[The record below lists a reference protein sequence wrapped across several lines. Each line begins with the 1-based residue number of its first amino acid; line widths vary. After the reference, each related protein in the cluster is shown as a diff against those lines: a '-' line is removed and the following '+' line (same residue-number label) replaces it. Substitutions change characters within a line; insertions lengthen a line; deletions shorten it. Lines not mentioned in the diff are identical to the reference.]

1 MGDVVGVFADA
12 TGTTGF
18 VGVGG
23 TLTML
28 AVPGASYTEPVSISS
43 TGEIVGS
50 FVDQTG
56 MHGFVDVGGSLT
68 TLNAP
73 SATGGTQALSVNS
86 TGQIAG
92 AFVDSAGLTHGFV
105 DSGGSFTTIDMPGA
119 AATVAT
125 GINDKGA
132 VTGIYY
138 DGAGTPHGFVDIG
151 GSFTSLDIPGASGT
165 EPFGIDNAG
174 QIVGFYVDP
183 AGNHG
188 FLDNGAGLTALD
200 VNDPPGTVSVATTPL
215 SPVPEPS
222 GLALLGVGLIGFS
235 ALRRRARNRASR
247 RFRTADARCASDVQP
262 KAQHHSPEPSSET
275 QQITNGNGGTAP
287 QEEPKV
293 CRLIAGGGSHERT
306 RLCRQVPQRPI
317 PYNSEQGTFYGL
329 AGN

>member
-105 DSGGSFTTIDMPGA
+105 DSGGSFTSI
-119 AATVAT
+119 
-125 GINDKGA
+125 
-132 VTGIYY
+132 
-138 DGAGTPHGFVDIG
+138 
-151 GSFTSLDIPGASGT
+151 DIPGASGT

-200 VNDPPGTVSVATTPL
+200 VSDPPGTVSVATTPL

-293 CRLIAGGGSHERT
+293 CRLIAGGGSHQRT
-306 RLCRQVPQRPI
+306 PLCRQVPH
-317 PYNSEQGTFYGL
+317 
-329 AGN
+329 